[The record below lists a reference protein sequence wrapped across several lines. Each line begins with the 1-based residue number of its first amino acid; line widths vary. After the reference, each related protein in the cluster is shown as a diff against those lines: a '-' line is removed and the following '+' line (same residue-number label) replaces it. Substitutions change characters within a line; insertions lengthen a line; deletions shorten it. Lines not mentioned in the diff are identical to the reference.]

1 MILHNLSPGPRTQ
14 ARTYGPLGTQNP
26 GPKLGPMTHWVPI
39 YGSGPHRYLRPDPWD
54 PIKVA
59 DPTHGAGTLRP
70 TTRPAGSVCSL
81 LRCHSPVSGVS
92 RTND

>member
-1 MILHNLSPGPRTQ
+1 MAHWVPRTQ
-14 ARTYGPLGTQNP
+14 DPGPKLGPMAHWVPRTQDP

-39 YGSGPHRYLRPDPWD
+39 YGSGPHRYLRPDPWN

-59 DPTHGAGTLRP
+59 DPTHGAGTLKP

-81 LRCHSPVSGVS
+81 PLHDHGHIIL
-92 RTND
+92 

>member
-1 MILHNLSPGPRTQ
+1 
-14 ARTYGPLGTQNP
+14 
-26 GPKLGPMTHWVPI
+26 MTHRVPI

-59 DPTHGAGTLRP
+59 GPTHGAGTLRP

-81 LRCHSPVSGVS
+81 GRLERSWEGNLKGVPFTLVCISFMFLRFC
-92 RTND
+92 